1 MIKKI
6 IPLTLGGLAIGTTE
20 FVIMGLLPDIAHTLN
35 ISIPKA
41 GHFISAYALG
51 VVIGAPLL
59 VALSSKFPPKKILM
73 ALMAIFIIFNGISAL
88 MPDYYSFL
96 GARFFSGL
104 PHGAFFGVGSVV
116 AKNLAP
122 PEKQGIAI
130 SGMFSGLTVANLA
143 MVPLVTFIGHEFSW
157 RIAFGVVSFLGFV
170 TMVSIFYWLPVMKPL
185 SKGNILEDMKFF
197 KTPVALFLLLIVAV
211 GFGGLFS
218 WFSYITPLMTQVSHF
233 EPSKIPSIMILAGFG
248 MLIGN
253 FLGGW
258 MADKMRPAL
267 ASTILFAFFIVL
279 LVLVFLYSGDQKT
292 SLILTFFCG
301 MLSMSVGS
309 PINIIM
315 IRAAKK
321 SEMLGAA
328 FMQAAFNVANS
339 IGAYIGG
346 IPLER
351 GYGYEYPALV
361 GAIMAFF
368 GMLLCIVFMYRFK
381 PFTQKISN
389 DQSYT

>member
-20 FVIMGLLPDIAHTLN
+20 FVIMGLLPDIAETLK

-59 VALSSKFPPKKILM
+59 VAWSSKFPPKKILLI
-73 ALMAIFIIFNGISAL
+73 LMAMFIFFNGLSAL

-96 GARFFSGL
+96 GARFFAGL

-122 PEKQGIAI
+122 PDKQGIAI
-130 SGMFSGLTVANLA
+130 SGMFAGLTVANLA

-170 TMVSIFYWLPVMKPL
+170 TMVSIFYWLPFMKPL

-233 EPSKIPSIMILAGFG
+233 DSSKIPSIMILAGFG

-267 ASTILFAFFIVL
+267 ASTILFAVFIAL
-279 LVLVFLYSGDQKT
+279 LVLVFLYSGNQKI
-292 SLILTFFCG
+292 SLVLTFFCG

-339 IGAYIGG
+339 LGAYIGG
-346 IPLER
+346 IPLEK
-351 GYGYEYPALV
+351 GYGYEYPSLV
-361 GAIMAFF
+361 GAVMAFF
-368 GMLLCIVFMYRFK
+368 GMLLCIVFMYKFK
-381 PFTQKISN
+381 PFTQKVEHEE
-389 DQSYT
+389 SYT

>member
-143 MVPLVTFIGHEFSW
+143 MV
-157 RIAFGVVSFLGFV
+157 
-170 TMVSIFYWLPVMKPL
+170 
-185 SKGNILEDMKFF
+185 
-197 KTPVALFLLLIVAV
+197 VAV

-279 LVLVFLYSGDQKT
+279 LVLVFLYSGNQKT

-361 GAIMAFF
+361 GAIMAFL

>member
-20 FVIMGLLPDIAHTLN
+20 FVIMGLLPDIAASLN
-35 ISIPKA
+35 IGIPKA

-51 VVIGAPLL
+51 VVVGAPLL
-59 VALSSKFPPKKILM
+59 VAFSSKLPPKKILL
-73 ALMAIFIIFNGISAL
+73 ALMALFVLFNGMSAL

-96 GARFFSGL
+96 AARFFAGL

-122 PEKQGIAI
+122 PDKQATAI
-130 SGMFSGLTVANLA
+130 SGMFAGLTVANLA

-157 RIAFGVVSFLGFV
+157 RFAFGVVAFLGLV
-170 TMVSIFYWLPVMKPL
+170 TMISIFYWLPYMKPL
-185 SKGNILEDMKFF
+185 GKGNILEDIKFF
-197 KTPVALFLLLIVAV
+197 KTPVALFLLAIVAV

-218 WFSYITPLMTQVSHF
+218 WFSYITPLMTEVSRF
-233 EPSKIPSIMILAGFG
+233 ETSKIPSIMILAGFG

-267 ASTILFAFFIVL
+267 ASTLLFAVFISL
-279 LVLVFLYSGDQKT
+279 LILVFFFSENQKA

-328 FMQAAFNVANS
+328 FMQAAFNIANS
-339 IGAYIGG
+339 IGAFLGG
-346 IPLER
+346 IPLGK
-351 GYGYEYPALV
+351 GYGYQYPSLV
-361 GAIMAFF
+361 GAALAFV
-368 GMLLCIVFMYRFK
+368 GMLMCIAFMYKFR
-381 PFTQKISN
+381 PYTQQVSGEN
-389 DQSYT
+389 LYD

>member
-339 IGAYIGG
+339 IGAYTGG